1 MGLEIRTRRVDAWDV
16 PFLGIQIN
24 PSVEV
29 LMLDL
34 IRGIMIGVLIA
45 LLLDIGI
52 QFLIV
57 EPRLKKLIRRTND
70 SNRKV

>member
-1 MGLEIRTRRVDAWDV
+1 MGRCHKEGMM
-16 PFLGIQIN
+16 P
-24 PSVEV
+24 
-29 LMLDL
+29 DL

-57 EPRLKKLIRRTND
+57 EPRLKKLIRRTHD